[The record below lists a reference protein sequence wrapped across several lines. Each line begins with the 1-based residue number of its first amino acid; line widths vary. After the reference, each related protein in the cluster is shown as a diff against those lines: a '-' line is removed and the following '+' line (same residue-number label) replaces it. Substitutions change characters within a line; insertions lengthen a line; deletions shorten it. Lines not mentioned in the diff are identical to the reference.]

1 MVKNS
6 RQRLVDYVSLFAE
19 VDANRLELL
28 QKSYS
33 GTLTVNQSEKLEK
46 LTEIAESIVVAIE
59 ENGVLN
65 GN

>member
-1 MVKNS
+1 VAKNS

-46 LTEIAESIVVAIE
+46 LTEMAESIVVAIE

>member
-1 MVKNS
+1 MAKNS

-46 LTEIAESIVVAIE
+46 LTEMAESIVVAIE